1 MTQQQQECPI
11 DRNALHVDISVLCHR
26 FPGGSDDSR
35 QLQLPSKK
43 KKKSSNPFQ
52 TFCKVLMCP
61 QMQRTNNLL
70 SEQLK
75 QAVST
80 RQNLN
85 YYMLL
90 LRLRKQKKGVY
101 DYGLELVVREGVIV
115 ALQHQLLME
124 NICFLSHPHE
134 TGTWEMSPDGIS
146 LNWVSPLFGILMQY
160 LNTLGNH

>member
-1 MTQQQQECPI
+1 
-11 DRNALHVDISVLCHR
+11 
-26 FPGGSDDSR
+26 
-35 QLQLPSKK
+35 
-43 KKKSSNPFQ
+43 
-52 TFCKVLMCP
+52 
-61 QMQRTNNLL
+61 MQRTNNLL

-115 ALQHQLLME
+115 ALQH
-124 NICFLSHPHE
+124 
-134 TGTWEMSPDGIS
+134 
-146 LNWVSPLFGILMQY
+146 
-160 LNTLGNH
+160 